1 MILFLSR
8 SICVADLDVAV
19 TGVLGNED
27 PAADQFECS
36 LGSSEGRP
44 VPYIHIHGTADQ
56 VVPFDGNGAGFKS
69 VEETVATFRDLNL
82 CGGAGPGE
90 VTYQNNTVTC
100 TSYCPDDTNNV
111 TKCRVEG
118 GGHDWFAPGSCPDV
132 GCSDIDSTAV
142 VVDFFLRHSR
152 E

>member
-1 MILFLSR
+1 
-8 SICVADLDVAV
+8 V

-27 PAADQFECS
+27 PETDQFDCN

-44 VPYIHIHGTADQ
+44 IPYLHVHGTADGT
-56 VVPFDGNGAGFKS
+56 VPFDGNGGGFKS
-69 VEETVATFRDLNL
+69 VEETVATFRDLNQ

-90 VTYQNNTVTC
+90 VTYQNSTVTC
-100 TSYCPDDTNNV
+100 TSYCPDDSINV

-118 GGHDWFAPGSCPDV
+118 GGHVWFAPESCSSV
-132 GCSDIDSTAV
+132 GCGDIDSTEV

-152 E
+152 SAALQNAVTV